1 MMKASVT
8 WQDGTSFTGT
18 ADSGFTLET
27 GTNAAGNK
35 IGSSPMELLLISLAG
50 CTAMDV
56 ISILQKKRQAVTDFQ
71 VKVEGDRA
79 EDHPKLYTNIRVHY
93 VVRGRD
99 ISPDA
104 VERAIEL
111 STDKYCSVSAMLDK
125 AAAMKHT
132 YEIIADDT
140 PA

>member
-18 ADSGFTLET
+18 ANSGFTLET

-71 VKVEGDRA
+71 VHVEGDRA
-79 EDHPKLYTNIRVHY
+79 DDHPKIYTHLRVHY

-104 VERAIEL
+104 VERAIAL
-111 STDKYCSVSAMLDK
+111 STDKYCSVSAMLNK
-125 AAAMKHT
+125 AATMEHT
-132 YEIIADDT
+132 YEIIADDSS
-140 PA
+140 

>member
-1 MMKASVT
+1 MKASVT

-71 VKVEGDRA
+71 VQVEGDRA

-99 ISPDA
+99 ISPEA
-104 VERAIEL
+104 VERAIAL
-111 STDKYCSVSAMLDK
+111 STDKYCSVSAMLNK
-125 AAAMKHT
+125 AAVMEHS

-140 PA
+140 LA

>member
-1 MMKASVT
+1 MKASVT

-27 GTNAAGNK
+27 GTNAAGTK

-56 ISILQKKRQAVTDFQ
+56 ISILQKKRQDVTDFQ
-71 VKVEGDRA
+71 VQVEGDRA
-79 EDHPKLYTNIRVHY
+79 DDHPKVYTNLRIHY
-93 VVRGRD
+93 VVRGRA

-104 VERAIEL
+104 VERAISL
-111 STDKYCSVSAMLDK
+111 SSDKYCSVSAMLSK
-125 AAAMKHT
+125 AATVTHT
-132 YEIIADDT
+132 YEIVADEMI

>member
-1 MMKASVT
+1 MKASVT

-18 ADSGFTLET
+18 ADSGFTLVT
-27 GTNAAGNK
+27 GTDSAGIK
-35 IGSSPMELLLISLAG
+35 LGSSPMELLLISLAG

-71 VKVEGDRA
+71 VQVEGDRA
-79 EDHPKLYTNIRVHY
+79 DDHPKIYTHLRVHY

-99 ISPDA
+99 ISPEA
-104 VERAIEL
+104 VERAIAL
-111 STDKYCSVSAMLDK
+111 STDKYCSVSAMLNK
-125 AAAMKHT
+125 AAVMEHS
-132 YEIIADDT
+132 YEIIADDI

>member
-1 MMKASVT
+1 MKASVT

-71 VKVEGDRA
+71 VQVEGDRA
-79 EDHPKLYTNIRVHY
+79 EDHPKLYTHLRVHY

-99 ISPDA
+99 ISPEA
-104 VERAIEL
+104 VERAIAL
-111 STDKYCSVSAMLDK
+111 STDKYCSVSAMLNK
-125 AAAMKHT
+125 AAVMEHS